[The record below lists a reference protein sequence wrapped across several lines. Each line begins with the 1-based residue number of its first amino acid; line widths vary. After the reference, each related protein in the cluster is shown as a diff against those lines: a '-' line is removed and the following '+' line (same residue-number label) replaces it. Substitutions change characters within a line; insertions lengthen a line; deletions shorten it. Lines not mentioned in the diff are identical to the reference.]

1 MKRLMII
8 TAGLAL
14 ACLVPAAGMAQR
26 DQGKRGALKAIR
38 KVVADYAKAFNKGDA
53 EALAAL
59 FGPQGDYLGP
69 RGERITGR
77 DAIRQRFGEFFSVN
91 EQTRLKITVTAE
103 AASRIRDA
111 GAMVCR
117 FASDEPL
124 PHASLGANERLVY
137 VLWGDTTIVEQTKE
151 RKVRR

>member
-1 MKRLMII
+1 M
-8 TAGLAL
+8 
-14 ACLVPAAGMAQR
+14 
-26 DQGKRGALKAIR
+26 
-38 KVVADYAKAFNKGDA
+38 
-53 EALAAL
+53 
-59 FGPQGDYLGP
+59 
-69 RGERITGR
+69 GERSILSTLAHAR
-77 DAIRQRFGEFFSVN
+77 DLLVDAGIAP
-91 EQTRLKITVTAE
+91 LKITVTAE

-124 PHASLGANERLVY
+124 PHAPLGANERLVC